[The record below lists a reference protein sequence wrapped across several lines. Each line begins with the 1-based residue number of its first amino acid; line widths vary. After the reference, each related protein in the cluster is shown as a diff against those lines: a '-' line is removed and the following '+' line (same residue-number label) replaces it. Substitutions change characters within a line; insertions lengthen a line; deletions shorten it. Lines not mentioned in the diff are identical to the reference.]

1 MSILKEEE
9 IKTQTR
15 GGEEKTAIEEL
26 RREASEETNNPAK
39 PSASVFFLF
48 FLGFFLPFLGPL
60 PQHIEVP
67 NWSCSCRPMP
77 EPQQHGIQASSAT
90 YTTAHSNA

>member
-39 PSASVFFLF
+39 PSASVFFLV
-48 FLGFFLPFLGPL
+48 FLGFFFAF
-60 PQHIEVP
+60 
-67 NWSCSCRPMP
+67 SR
-77 EPQQHGIQASSAT
+77 AT
-90 YTTAHSNA
+90 PAAY